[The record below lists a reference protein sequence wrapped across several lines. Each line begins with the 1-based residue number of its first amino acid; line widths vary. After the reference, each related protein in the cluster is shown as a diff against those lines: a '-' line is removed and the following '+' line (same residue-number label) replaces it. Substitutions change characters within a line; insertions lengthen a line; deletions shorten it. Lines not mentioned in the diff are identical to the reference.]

1 VERFIHARK
10 QLNTC
15 SQKYKNMSSNTTDT
29 ISFEYES
36 GEEESNGAIQ
46 DTRVRKYIRD
56 DIRRQKP
63 YPTVSRRL
71 SMEKKMTTTKKAT
84 MATSGSKKTLTLKQK
99 IIRLFGHN
107 YKRRSIHSSS
117 SMRLSLIN
125 IIPGI

>member
-1 VERFIHARK
+1 M
-10 QLNTC
+10 N
-15 SQKYKNMSSNTTDT
+15 SNTTDT
-29 ISFEYES
+29 ITFEYES
-36 GEEESNGAIQ
+36 GEEQSNGVVQ

-71 SMEKKMTTTKKAT
+71 SMAKKMTTTKKAA
-84 MATSGSKKTLTLKQK
+84 MATSDSKKALTIKQK
-99 IIRLFGHN
+99 IIRLFGNN
-107 YKRRSIHSSS
+107 YKRRSMHSSS